1 MDTTMIKQYDR
12 IRLKDGRTATVVE
25 IMGANTDFIVDID
38 LEGDWDT
45 ISIHAEDIE
54 EISE

>member
-25 IMGANTDFIVDID
+25 IMDFIVDID